1 MRSAS
6 VIILFAFVAEAN
18 ATESKDKLADELVDR
33 LVNHLFSR
41 VLGQSTMTNAMK
53 APSLMHPLRSSGMAN
68 TLSQQVPHGTPF
80 GLTPKIRGAVVT
92 RAKDPEYQFH
102 YKPLDFNYEEVPPAE
117 VQQMIDQGWVL
128 LDVREP
134 DQVERA
140 AIRGADEVP
149 LYVLKN
155 DFSPFGIY
163 QELASFG
170 MGGWWMGGRPMKEN
184 HNFVREVESKIGKG
198 APGIIAVCQSGLR
211 SKQALKELHLAG
223 YSRLALVKGGLNR
236 VRHNELPCEVE
247 GCRLDLAGSGNV
259 AGVLQWHVH

>member
-1 MRSAS
+1 MGG
-6 VIILFAFVAEAN
+6 
-18 ATESKDKLADELVDR
+18 D
-33 LVNHLFSR
+33 
-41 VLGQSTMTNAMK
+41 
-53 APSLMHPLRSSGMAN
+53 
-68 TLSQQVPHGTPF
+68 
-80 GLTPKIRGAVVT
+80 VVT
-92 RAKDPEYQFH
+92 RAKDPEHQFH
-102 YKPLDFNYEEVPPAE
+102 YKQLDFKYEEVPPAE
-117 VQQMIDQGWVL
+117 VQQLIDQGWVL

-134 DQVERA
+134 TQVERA
-140 AIRGADEVP
+140 AIRGADQVP

-155 DFSPFGIY
+155 DFSPYGIY
-163 QELASFG
+163 QEMASFG

-223 YSRLALVKGGLNR
+223 YPRLALVKGGLNR

-259 AGVLQWHVH
+259 AGALQWHVH